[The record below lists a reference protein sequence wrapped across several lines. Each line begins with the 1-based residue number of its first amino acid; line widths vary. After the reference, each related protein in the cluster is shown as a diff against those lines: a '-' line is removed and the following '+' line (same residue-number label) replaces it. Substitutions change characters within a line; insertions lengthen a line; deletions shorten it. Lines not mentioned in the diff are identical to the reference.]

1 MGRSSCYTQ
10 FDHVYPQNSLQRK
23 SLLSVKTENQKYSS
37 INAIFEMPRFSKENR
52 ERCVGMLQACM
63 SQNTV
68 AATVGT
74 SQKTISLLW
83 KSFQNT
89 EYTDDR
95 SRGGRPGVTTRQIR
109 LLHLRNR
116 FLAAADSAENA
127 LGRMISSQTVRNR
140 LKRCGLKACRPYKG
154 TETNNRTCGTGVTC
168 NLQSKCIH
176 TTFDQFVC
184 MPSYINLTLH
194 SLFFPLLLFDICKL
208 KFKKFC
214 SDPPNIP
221 NCYIAQQTFSPP
233 SVTYGCDF
241 GYIGVGNNSTSCVPG
256 KNWNTEGYKC
266 APICVYGGVHS
277 YGGKKYCVV
286 QGQRSWMNAKD
297 YCYQINAHLMEIESA
312 EEQNWIASK
321 VPGLGC
327 IWIGLTDQETEG
339 IWRWSHSHSAP
350 QNPQWLDGQPDGGT
364 VQNCA
369 MLYKGGWD
377 DYPCD
382 SNLLFICEK

>member
-1 MGRSSCYTQ
+1 MELRNLTDILRILVAHVFLSNALESTKVFGEKLPEVHVCLSSALESTKEVGKKLPVIPFMVLDNFGMQMCLKECEA
-10 FDHVYPQNSLQRK
+10 FSLC
-23 SLLSVKTENQKYSS
+23 SS
-37 INAIFEMPRFSKENR
+37 INFHRKLFVCELN
-52 ERCVGMLQACM
+52 
-63 SQNTV
+63 SQRKDGN
-68 AATVGT
+68 
-74 SQKTISLLW
+74 ISLINDQDYVYL
-83 KSFQNT
+83 
-89 EYTDDR
+89 E
-95 SRGGRPGVTTRQIR
+95 
-109 LLHLRNR
+109 
-116 FLAAADSAENA
+116 
-127 LGRMISSQTVRNR
+127 ISH
-140 LKRCGLKACRPYKG
+140 P
-154 TETNNRTCGTGVTC
+154 NNRTCGTGVTC

-184 MPSYINLTLH
+184 MPVI
-194 SLFFPLLLFDICKL
+194 
-208 KFKKFC
+208 C